1 VGAADSIKL
10 LHLQWQRFDQG
21 AGIELSAIRVL
32 PGESAANIQE
42 GLETLESN
50 IRQVAVQASEAATDD
65 IQQFG
70 KKHVEVPLSPARCL
84 P

>member
-10 LHLQWQRFDQG
+10 LHPQWQRFDQG
-21 AGIELSAIRVL
+21 AKIELSAIRVL
-32 PGESAANIQE
+32 PGESAAIIQE

-65 IQQFG
+65 IQQLG
-70 KKHVEVPLSPARCL
+70 KKQVKVPLSPARCL